1 MRFAIF
7 GSGGLGGYYGA
18 RLAKAGHEVSFVAR
32 GAQLAAMRRDGL
44 KVLSPLGDV
53 HLEKPKVSDD
63 PRELGQAECVIV
75 AVKSWQVSD
84 AAQGDGAAGGRRDRR
99 AAVPQRGRGRRP
111 ARRGARA

>member
-32 GAQLAAMRRDGL
+32 GAQLEALRKDGL

-53 HLEKPKVSDD
+53 
-63 PRELGQAECVIV
+63 A
-75 AVKSWQVSD
+75 
-84 AAQGDGAAGGRRDRR
+84 
-99 AAVPQRGRGRRP
+99 P
-111 ARRGARA
+111 ADSRARATTRASWAKPTA